1 MAITLD
7 SDKTSVYWMR
17 DVPHKNFVRRTT
29 PPLSVSSSSDG
40 IMIDHIL
47 SSTARTR
54 RQLQLVALL
63 N

>member
-40 IMIDHIL
+40 IMITL
-47 SSTARTR
+47 VTLYSTT
-54 RQLQLVALL
+54 LPH
-63 N
+63 